1 MLSREPA
8 EPADHTETRG
18 EIMLLFI
25 ITAAVISVLTVMAI
39 IYAV

>member
-1 MLSREPA
+1 MLFR
-8 EPADHTETRG
+8 EPADHAETSV

-25 ITAAVISVLTVMAI
+25 TAAVISIMMAI

>member
-8 EPADHTETRG
+8 DHAETSV
-18 EIMLLFI
+18 EIMLLF
-25 ITAAVISVLTVMAI
+25 ITAAVISVLLVMAI